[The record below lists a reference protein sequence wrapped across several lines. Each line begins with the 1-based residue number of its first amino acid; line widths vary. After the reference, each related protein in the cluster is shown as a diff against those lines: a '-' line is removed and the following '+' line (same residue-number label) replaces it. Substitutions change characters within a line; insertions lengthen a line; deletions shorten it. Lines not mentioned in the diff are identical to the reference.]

1 MVIRK
6 NLPYTKDKKFTEKKR
21 KILDKKFE
29 KIKYIK
35 LSNICDKL
43 KTSSSAG
50 IFYYQGILKEN
61 YRDIDYIELALIAF
75 ECTRMNGG
83 TVKIDRD
90 SGEFEIID

>member
-1 MVIRK
+1 MVIKK

-21 KILDKKFE
+21 KTLEKKHE
-29 KIKYIK
+29 KVKDMK
-35 LSNICDKL
+35 LSDVCDNFK
-43 KTSSSAG
+43 SSSSIG
-50 IFYYQGILKEN
+50 VFYYIGTLKEK

-75 ECTRMNGG
+75 ECPRMNGG